1 MRLLPI
7 HHRAAPPLTPPLRR
21 PQELAERDEEMK
33 AQYAEILGRFFSLFD
48 SMYRYVQDFLQ
59 FIEDVREGIFI
70 QHTLES
76 MLFNTTGKQLM
87 AEAVYL
93 LSLIHI

>member
-1 MRLLPI
+1 M
-7 HHRAAPPLTPPLRR
+7 RR

-59 FIEDVREGIFI
+59 FIEDVREGIII
-70 QHTLES
+70 QHTLDS
-76 MLFNTTGKQLM
+76 MQIKRGEDEEG
-87 AEAVYL
+87 EA
-93 LSLIHI
+93 